1 MDLFAE
7 PTLRANP
14 KAVAHDQHSNQQ
26 GRINGWSAGVA
37 VVRSEVL
44 VEFAQVEKPIN
55 PAEHVARW
63 DVVFEVEGVEERRLS
78 GVLTSHHRCEFR
90 WIDRRSVD
98 HLQMIDS
105 TEFFNGIRH
114 KPTFD

>member
-7 PTLRANP
+7 PTLRANS
-14 KAVAHDQHSNQQ
+14 KAVAHDQHPDQQ

-44 VEFAQVEKPIN
+44 VQFAQVEKPIN

-63 DVVFEVEGVEERRLS
+63 DVILEVEGVEERRLS
-78 GVLTSHHRCEFR
+78 GVLTSHHRCGFR
-90 WIDRRSVD
+90 WIDGKSVD
-98 HLQMIDS
+98 HLQMIAS
-105 TEFFNGIRH
+105 TEFFNGIGR
-114 KPTFD
+114 KRPL